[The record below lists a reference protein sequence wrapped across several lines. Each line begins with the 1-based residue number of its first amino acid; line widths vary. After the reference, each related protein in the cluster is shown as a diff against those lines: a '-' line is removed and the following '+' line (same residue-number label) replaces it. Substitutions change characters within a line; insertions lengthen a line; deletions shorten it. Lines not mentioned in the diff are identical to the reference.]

1 MLKRLR
7 AKPWFNYTVAACS
20 AVLLYV
26 ILVRFQI
33 YMKALRTFLNFFSPV
48 FLAIV
53 IAYVVNPLARLLRRT
68 LFRKIRKEKPREML
82 ANIVALLLIL
92 ALVALV
98 LVLLIPQLI
107 ESVRMF
113 IANMDSYVASLST
126 MLEKWGV
133 EQSRLDLSEFITSS
147 EQLLDYVANYV
158 TQNTNAVLRTS
169 ALAGRILTQ
178 WIIAFILAV
187 YLLGERRRLKRG
199 SGRLMRALF
208 RKERHNE
215 VMKSLKKCDRIMT
228 RYIAFNVL
236 DSAIVGSVNA
246 VFMLILS
253 MPYVGLVSFIVAVT
267 NLIPTFGPV
276 VGGAIGAFILFL
288 AKPWYA
294 FAFIAFAVAVQLLDG
309 YIIKP
314 KLFGDTLG
322 VSGMWILIGVI
333 VGGRMFGAVG
343 MLLAIPAVAIL
354 EFLYRDYL
362 LPYLEKRRLR
372 KDAEL
377 REQEAAE

>member
-1 MLKRLR
+1 
-7 AKPWFNYTVAACS
+7 
-20 AVLLYV
+20 
-26 ILVRFQI
+26 
-33 YMKALRTFLNFFSPV
+33 
-48 FLAIV
+48 
-53 IAYVVNPLARLLRRT
+53 
-68 LFRKIRKEKPREML
+68 
-82 ANIVALLLIL
+82 
-92 ALVALV
+92 
-98 LVLLIPQLI
+98 
-107 ESVRMF
+107 
-113 IANMDSYVASLST
+113 
-126 MLEKWGV
+126 
-133 EQSRLDLSEFITSS
+133 
-147 EQLLDYVANYV
+147 
-158 TQNTNAVLRTS
+158 
-169 ALAGRILTQ
+169 
-178 WIIAFILAV
+178 
-187 YLLGERRRLKRG
+187 
-199 SGRLMRALF
+199 MRALF
-208 RKERHNE
+208 RKERHSE
-215 VMKSLKKCDRIMT
+215 GRKSLKKCDRIMT

-246 VFMLILS
+246 VFMLILG
-253 MPYVGLVSFIVAVT
+253 MPYAGLVSFIVAVT

-294 FAFIAFAVAVQLLDG
+294 LAFIAFCVAVQLLDG

-314 KLFGDTLG
+314 KLFGDSLG